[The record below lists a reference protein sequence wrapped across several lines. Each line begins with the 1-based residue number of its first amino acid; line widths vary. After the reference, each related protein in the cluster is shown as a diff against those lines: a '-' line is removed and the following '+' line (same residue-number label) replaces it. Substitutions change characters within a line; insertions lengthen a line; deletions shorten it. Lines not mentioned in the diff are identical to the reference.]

1 ALANAKRERRGLQR
15 ERLGLS
21 YRPVRVKPHL
31 QLVLTRC
38 QVPREEAAS
47 IIPVV
52 ASTELER
59 RRAQK
64 ALSWSHW
71 VSPPLGPNPA
81 VRYKSSD
88 RDRLAVPSTY
98 RQLNSRR
105 YQAEVPHPG
114 GIGPK
119 VS

>member
-1 ALANAKRERRGLQR
+1 LMSCHPFDQRGFVPRKAIPSHGPDGLELLHLALLSRSALANAKRERRGLQR

-71 VSPPLGPNPA
+71 VSPPLG
-81 VRYKSSD
+81 
-88 RDRLAVPSTY
+88 
-98 RQLNSRR
+98 
-105 YQAEVPHPG
+105 
-114 GIGPK
+114 
-119 VS
+119 